1 MNKSILIA
9 IVIAVAAGGW
19 IASGQFANGAREEP
33 DEPAA
38 QAEAEAID
46 RLQSV
51 RIIESTARQRQNR
64 IVVSG
69 RTMPS
74 REVTLRAETA
84 GRLDEVYAIRGD
96 VVTDQQVLARL
107 SIDERT
113 SRLAEAQA
121 VLRQREIEYT
131 AAESLEQ
138 KGFRSETSLAEARAQ
153 LDGARYAVDQI
164 NIDIE
169 NTQIRAP
176 FDGVLTEGHVE
187 LGDYLGIGDEAGQ
200 IIDLD
205 PIIVVGYATELEVA
219 NLEVG
224 AMGRARVLSGQD
236 VDGVISFVA
245 PAADPSARTF
255 RFELEVPNPDYRIR
269 AGLTSEIVV
278 ATDAGDA
285 HLIPSSILTLADDG
299 TIGIKVLNDDDIVEF
314 VPITIVEDSGAGLW
328 VEGLPDT
335 VDIITVGQDF
345 VIPGQ
350 RVRPVLAEAS
360 GAAAS

>member
-19 IASGQFANGAREEP
+19 IASGQFANGAREQP
-33 DEPAA
+33 AAPAA
-38 QAEAEAID
+38 QDAVAE

-51 RIIESTARQRQNR
+51 RIIQSTARQRQNKV
-64 IVVSG
+64 VVSG

-74 REVTLRAETA
+74 REVTVRAETA
-84 GRLDEVYAIRGD
+84 GRLDEVYVTRGD
-96 VVTDQQVLARL
+96 VVTGQQVLARVG
-107 SIDERT
+107 IDERA

-121 VLRQREIEYT
+121 LLRQRQIEYT

-138 KGFRSETSLAEARAQ
+138 KGFRSETSLAEARAK

-164 NIDIE
+164 SIDIA
-169 NTQIRAP
+169 NTEIRAP

-187 LGDYLGIGDEAGQ
+187 LGDYLGIGDKAGQ

-224 AMGRARVLSGQD
+224 AMGRARVLAGPA

-245 PAADPSARTF
+245 SAADPSARTF

-269 AGLTSEIVV
+269 AGLTSEIVI
-278 ATDAGDA
+278 ATEAGNA
-285 HLIPSSILTLADDG
+285 HLIPSSILSLADDG

-314 VPITIVEDSGAGLW
+314 VAITIVEDSGAGLW
-328 VEGLPDT
+328 VEGLPAT
-335 VDIITVGQDF
+335 ATIITVGQDF
-345 VIPGQ
+345 VVPGQ
-350 RVRPVLAEAS
+350 RVRPVLTE
-360 GAAAS
+360 AASAPAES